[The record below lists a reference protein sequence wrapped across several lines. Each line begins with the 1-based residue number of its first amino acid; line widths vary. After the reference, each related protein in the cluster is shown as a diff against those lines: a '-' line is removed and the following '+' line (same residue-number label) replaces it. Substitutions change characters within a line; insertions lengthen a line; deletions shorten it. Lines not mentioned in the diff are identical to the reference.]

1 MKRLFFAVLV
11 LACSAALLCG
21 CSEDETG
28 MYNLAKESYG
38 NEQYAVQGVFGSNIS
53 HYDTDG
59 SLTYDE
65 SLTSTYDV
73 YYNKYVNNSDPDKP
87 YIKAEISGILEGVEI
102 TEPAEIIYYDGKT
115 YLSAS
120 LLLDYI
126 RRYNEKYPDDL
137 QVQTMYKAAKEA
149 LDMLGSDYIADDSD
163 YSIIGTDFPFML
175 EPASNET
182 ISGKTFEEYAR
193 QALSRRNLSVQKTD
207 TGYGMTAEITDM
219 GVYTVEKVTTD
230 ATTEGYK
237 NIFSSSTYYGTTV
250 NQDYFEE
257 NISTTDVPITIPEG
271 VADFSEFMQKT
282 HEAYDK
288 LDPPVS
294 LSFMNPRPRYVTMT
308 DTMICGK
315 NFSVSLVKNI
325 TVSII
330 REDGSEQP
338 YLGFDRDYHIE
349 YVTDENGSFYVPLR
363 GTAEFFG
370 ETVVWDEN
378 TGTAGIKRDGKIIA
392 MDGVLYDDTYFVK
405 IREMEKLGYTV
416 DYVDHGSDQFEIT
429 VSK

>member
-11 LACSAALLCG
+11 LVCSAALLCG

-87 YIKAEISGILEGVEI
+87 YIRAEISGILEGVEI

-126 RRYNEKYPDDL
+126 RHDNEKYP
-137 QVQTMYKAAKEA
+137 VQIMYKAAKEA
-149 LDMLGSDYIADDSD
+149 LDILGSDYIVEDSD
-163 YSIIGTDFPFML
+163 YYIIDIHFPFML
-175 EPASNET
+175 DPASNET
-182 ISGKTFEEYAR
+182 FSGKTFEEYAR

-237 NIFSSSTYYGTTV
+237 NIFSSSTYYGKTV
-250 NQDYFEE
+250 NRDYYEE
-257 NISTTDVPITIPEG
+257 NISTADVPIIIPEK
-271 VADFSEFMQKT
+271 ATDFSEFMQKT
-282 HEAYDK
+282 REAHDK

-294 LSFMNPRPRYVTMT
+294 LNFINLKLSPVMT
-308 DTMICGK
+308 NMVIDGK
-315 NFSVSLVKNI
+315 NFSVSLIKYI
-325 TVSII
+325 TVIFIKESGGG
-330 REDGSEQP
+330 RP

-370 ETVVWDEN
+370 ETVMWDES

-392 MDGVLYDDTYFVK
+392 MDGVLYDNTYFVK